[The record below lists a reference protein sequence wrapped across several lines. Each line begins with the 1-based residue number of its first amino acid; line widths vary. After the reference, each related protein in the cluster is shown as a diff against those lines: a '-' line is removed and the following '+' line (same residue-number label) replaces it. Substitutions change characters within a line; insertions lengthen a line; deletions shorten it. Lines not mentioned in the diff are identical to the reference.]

1 MGKPLV
7 SGEIV
12 FAERPELPP
21 DATAYVHLLD
31 TSEADAPSRK
41 VGEQVLKNIA
51 KKANQGEAIPFA
63 IDGKI
68 ESERASY
75 TISVLV
81 DLDGDGKISQGDF
94 INMQSYPVL
103 TFGFPDRV
111 SVEVQRI
118 A

>member
-21 DATAYVHLLD
+21 DATAYVRLLD
-31 TSEADAPSRK
+31 TSVEDALSSK
-41 VGEQVLKNIA
+41 IAEQVLKNIA
-51 KKANQGEAIPFA
+51 KKANQREAIPFVIEGA
-63 IDGKI
+63 I

-81 DLDGDGKISQGDF
+81 DLDGDGEISQGDF

-103 TFGFPDRV
+103 TFGFPNHI
-111 SVEVQRI
+111 SVEVRQI
-118 A
+118 K

>member
-21 DATAYVHLLD
+21 DATAYVRLLD
-31 TSEADAPSRK
+31 TSAADAPSSK
-41 VGEQVLKNIA
+41 IAEQVLKNIA

-63 IDGKI
+63 INGKI

-75 TISVLV
+75 TLSVLV
-81 DLDGDGKISQGDF
+81 DLDGDGEISQGDF

-103 TFGFPDRV
+103 TFGFPNRV
-111 SVEVQRI
+111 SIEVRQI
-118 A
+118 N